1 MGLPDVSVNIL
12 NGQLGRTE
20 GTSDGVAGLIVS
32 GVAGAALALDTPAQ
46 IFSTD
51 DAVALDIDKLL
62 VVDDADPANDEPS
75 DAFRQIQDFYK
86 QAGEGAELWIMI
98 VDPATSM
105 NDLCDKSISGNKA
118 KILLDAAGGSIRM
131 LGVTRTPASTYT
143 ASYVINSTN
152 VGIDRDVV
160 DAVAKAQELADEY
173 TNAQKPFRVMVEGR
187 DFQGTVADLYDFTG
201 DSNRRV
207 AVIGAGLESGS
218 KAAAVGMALGAAAA
232 LPVQRKISRVRNGD
246 LGLTEAFL
254 TNGSSVSSV
263 SESELGQMHD
273 KGVIVPR
280 SFSGINGFFFSGD
293 QTATSSSDDFS
304 SFARGRVIDKALVLS
319 YQTLV
324 QEIDDDIA
332 LAAGGQLPPVV
343 IKSYKAN
350 VDNVFNAQMVSQGE
364 ASSAEL
370 IIDANQN
377 ILSSD
382 QVNASVS
389 IVPTG
394 YSTNIVVDLQFD
406 NPTV

>member
-160 DAVAKAQELADEY
+160 DAVAKAQELADE
-173 TNAQKPFRVMVEGR
+173 
-187 DFQGTVADLYDFTG
+187 
-201 DSNRRV
+201 
-207 AVIGAGLESGS
+207 
-218 KAAAVGMALGAAAA
+218 
-232 LPVQRKISRVRNGD
+232 
-246 LGLTEAFL
+246 
-254 TNGSSVSSV
+254 
-263 SESELGQMHD
+263 
-273 KGVIVPR
+273 
-280 SFSGINGFFFSGD
+280 
-293 QTATSSSDDFS
+293 
-304 SFARGRVIDKALVLS
+304 
-319 YQTLV
+319 
-324 QEIDDDIA
+324 
-332 LAAGGQLPPVV
+332 
-343 IKSYKAN
+343 
-350 VDNVFNAQMVSQGE
+350 
-364 ASSAEL
+364 
-370 IIDANQN
+370 
-377 ILSSD
+377 
-382 QVNASVS
+382 
-389 IVPTG
+389 
-394 YSTNIVVDLQFD
+394 
-406 NPTV
+406 